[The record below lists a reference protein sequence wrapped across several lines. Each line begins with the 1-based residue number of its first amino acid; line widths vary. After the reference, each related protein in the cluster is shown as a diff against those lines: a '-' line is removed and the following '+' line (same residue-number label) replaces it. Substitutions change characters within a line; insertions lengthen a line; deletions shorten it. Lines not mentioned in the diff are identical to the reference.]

1 MTNRRLTHTNNT
13 SDGTGGDS
21 PNPLDAAALSRAQ
34 EDTDA
39 LLRAAGDAI
48 NRALSRDPAQFLE
61 QARQH
66 GGE

>member
-13 SDGTGGDS
+13 SDATGGYS
-21 PNPLDAAALSRAQ
+21 PNPLDSSALSRAQ

-39 LLRAAGDAI
+39 LLHAAGDAI
-48 NRALSRDPAQFLE
+48 NRALSRDPAEFLE

>member
-13 SDGTGGDS
+13 NDATGGDS
-21 PNPLDAAALSRAQ
+21 SNPLDAAFSRAK

-48 NRALSRDPAQFLE
+48 NRALSRDPAEFLE